1 MSIIRAIIIDDEQA
15 GINSLGLLLDRF
27 ISGVKVVASTTLP
40 AEGIELI
47 ENFRPE
53 IVFLDIN
60 MPFLNG
66 FELLEKLSFRDFF
79 LIFTTAHNEYG
90 LKAIKENA
98 LDYLLKPVD
107 KEDLENAIARVRKKM
122 SEKAVFPDLEKL
134 IKDLSGEE
142 AQRIPISTRDGIE
155 YKEMEEVIRL
165 EADSNYTSIVL
176 VNDQKYL
183 VPKTLKEYEK
193 VLCANEKKFMRV
205 HQSHIINLQHVA
217 RYYKENGGVIEMK
230 DGAKLPLSKNKKEDF
245 LQWLNI

>member
-1 MSIIRAIIIDDEQA
+1 MSVIRAIIIDDEQA
-15 GINSLGLLLDRF
+15 GINSLTLLLARF
-27 ISGVKVVASTTLP
+27 VTGVKLVASTTDP
-40 AEGIELI
+40 VQGIELI
-47 ENFRPE
+47 ESFRPE

-107 KEDLENAIARVRKKM
+107 KEDLDGAIARVRKKM
-122 SEKAVFPDLEKL
+122 NEKTVFPDLEKL
-134 IKDLSGEE
+134 IRDLSYEE
-142 AQRIPISTRDGIE
+142 TQRIPISTKDGIE
-155 YKEMEEVIRL
+155 YKEMEEVVRL
-165 EADSNYTSIVL
+165 EANSNYTSIVL
-176 VNDQKYL
+176 ANKQKYL

-193 VLCANEKKFMRV
+193 VLCANEKKFMRI
-205 HQSHIINLQHVA
+205 HQSHIINLQHVT
-217 RYYKENGGVIEMK
+217 RYYKENGGLIEMK